1 MRPTPAEI
9 LAAIVAREDTPPE
22 KGDLGP
28 EGPQVPAGPEGPRG
42 PAGPQGEPGRD
53 GKDGTQGPQG
63 PAGQQGEPGR
73 DGDPA
78 PTQVRSVVERNQRGF
93 ITTIRQEFSDGS
105 TATQS
110 VRRDQSG
117 RVRELVRI

>member
-9 LAAIVAREDTPPE
+9 AAALVAREEMPPE

-28 EGPQVPAGPEGPRG
+28 EGPQGPAGPEGPRG
-42 PAGPQGEPGRD
+42 PAGP
-53 GKDGTQGPQG
+53 
-63 PAGQQGEPGR
+63 QGEPGR

-117 RVRELVRI
+117 RVRELVRTG